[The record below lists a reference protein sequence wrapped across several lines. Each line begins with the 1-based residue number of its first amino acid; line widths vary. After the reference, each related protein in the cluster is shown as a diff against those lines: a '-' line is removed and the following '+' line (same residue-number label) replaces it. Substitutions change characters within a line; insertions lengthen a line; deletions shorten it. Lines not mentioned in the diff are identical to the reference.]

1 MLFQPCHNQ
10 IKRKNLL
17 QLYHRPNYHLTHLTP
32 LPDAETKVT
41 NNNTGMNQAA
51 DSDRGEKT
59 ADNIRYGQ
67 NISESG
73 QGGMTEGMG
82 GDAADG
88 MFLIFVFVCFGCVSW
103 CCDLL

>member
-1 MLFQPCHNQ
+1 
-10 IKRKNLL
+10 
-17 QLYHRPNYHLTHLTP
+17 
-32 LPDAETKVT
+32 
-41 NNNTGMNQAA
+41 MNQAA

-82 GDAADG
+82 GIAADG
-88 MFLIFVFVCFGCVSW
+88 MFVVCL
-103 CCDLL
+103 CC

>member
-1 MLFQPCHNQ
+1 
-10 IKRKNLL
+10 
-17 QLYHRPNYHLTHLTP
+17 
-32 LPDAETKVT
+32 
-41 NNNTGMNQAA
+41 MNQAA

-82 GDAADG
+82 GDAMDG
-88 MFLIFVFVCFGCVSW
+88 EFLCFLCVGRGRDGGYVSVRSEAANVVLLEATKGEER
-103 CCDLL
+103 CDHE

>member
-1 MLFQPCHNQ
+1 
-10 IKRKNLL
+10 
-17 QLYHRPNYHLTHLTP
+17 
-32 LPDAETKVT
+32 
-41 NNNTGMNQAA
+41 MNQAA

-88 MFLIFVFVCFGCVSW
+88 MFFILFYCALFVMMGMRRRWCRSEDVRWCTSW
-103 CCDLL
+103 EQEREERGICWMFCKCRG

>member
-1 MLFQPCHNQ
+1 
-10 IKRKNLL
+10 
-17 QLYHRPNYHLTHLTP
+17 
-32 LPDAETKVT
+32 
-41 NNNTGMNQAA
+41 MNQAA

-88 MFLIFVFVCFGCVSW
+88 MLFLFAVVDVLGSFFVFLEGRRRVRIQEELDFGVAGGDCDCV
-103 CCDLL
+103 DGIL